1 MESLHESPDS
11 KRCGRCAHA
20 ARAPSG
26 IWGLRPD
33 CHIKAHQGTTR
44 RCLSPTMVKCTARVA
59 PQRSVHSQ
67 RHVCRFYTEVILV
80 RAPRARCYTGFIA
93 VEQPRTHTPTCSA
106 PHSALGRRHTHTHTV
121 THTPVTDVT
130 EAHTVTDRGGRH
142 SAASPITNI
151 TDVPDV
157 PDVTDVAFHEETRH
171 EQHLSERAGGARAA
185 TMTSSRDS
193 GRTPGAPVI

>member
-1 MESLHESPDS
+1 MW
-11 KRCGRCAHA
+11 KVCACGACAQRYLGSA
-20 ARAPSG
+20 ARLPHQSAPGHDTPLLITYHGKMYGACGAPAFRAFSE
-26 IWGLRPD
+26 
-33 CHIKAHQGTTR
+33 TR
-44 RCLSPTMVKCTARVA
+44 V
-59 PQRSVHSQ
+59 SVLYGSY
-67 RHVCRFYTEVILV
+67 FV
-80 RAPRARCYTGFIA
+80 RPRARGVTGFIA

-151 TDVPDV
+151 TDVTDV